1 MIRSDHDATQEE
13 VHHQISK
20 VMNHGSKEEWG
31 SAALC
36 SMREAL
42 IYAHLNLGFPRF
54 EMAIIGNIKKC
65 AVPYVEHFKH

>member
-42 IYAHLNLGFPRF
+42 IYAHLNLGYPQIRDGYNRKYK
-54 EMAIIGNIKKC
+54 EMRRALCGT
-65 AVPYVEHFKH
+65 F